1 MERRDFIKG
10 CFAIMIVTPY
20 GINIFADE
28 EALNKFAETLDVD
41 RFVPAVCPYC
51 ASGCGILYG
60 VKGDRI
66 ISVCG
71 NPESWNEGRLCIK
84 GATLPDL
91 RLPGA
96 PGTEDRIL
104 APMIRSS
111 EHRGSLEGFEETSW
125 NKALDFIAEKM
136 EISTREF
143 AGDKRAFAFYGS
155 GQVSNE
161 TEYAQALYMKLGA
174 NLHADN
180 NGRLCQAT
188 HVMTHVC
195 TVGTDAP
202 PMDFD
207 DVYKTDNLFIFGCNM
222 ADSLP
227 GWFGKISDAKSK
239 NPDLRLVIIDPVK
252 IRATKILDYESGDM
266 YVPIKPAQDINLINS
281 IAYTIIFEMEGVNSQ
296 YNGDVAAW
304 IDALEKSK
312 SKSKYIDTDFIK
324 AYVEFFNGD
333 LSILS
338 QIGKRGPLTFR
349 DLKLQPGLDGFR
361 LYAEHVKK
369 FKPENVCDEI
379 GISADT
385 IRMLAKLFRRKEN
398 TMSIFLQGFGHTTTG
413 VAKGSTLFSLHAVT
427 GRIGREGSGVNPT
440 VGQPN
445 GLGQRLGGAIVGR
458 LPGNRNQPVPKV
470 RREFAHSLCEGRSDI
485 YQMLMENLELPDG
498 LSRLGYTA
506 VDMYK
511 NIEKGAIKG
520 IWIMCTN
527 PMVSMPNLNMV
538 RRALEKAELVIVQ
551 DIFKKNETAFFADV
565 LLPAA
570 TISGEATGTFA
581 NTDRRIQLHQ
591 RAVMPPKKALS
602 DSTILLAFAF
612 RYSKILKKKGRN
624 KEAVLM
630 DFLLDRVLGNKA
642 EIFQDIDSN
651 FDRIRD
657 LSPKF
662 AELLWSDLAKISKG
676 VPSNDLS
683 NITYERL
690 KKEKDF
696 KGYQGFKFP
705 VTSPADKGTAVLYD
719 KNYEKKFGK
728 RFATPNGKM
737 RAWLWEN
744 VSEKDKVTKSYP
756 LVAGMPIRLEHWHTR
771 VQTGRCILNQKELP
785 EPFVAIC
792 EKDAKQLHIDDGEL
806 VKVESRRGH
815 ITLKAKIEKSM
826 PPREGFVWIPWCFG
840 AAKDYFR
847 SIFEVPPGTTAGN
860 ILSADYYDSVSKEPG
875 FQYSAVRIIKTGGVK

>member
-1 MERRDFIKG
+1 MKRRDFIKG
-10 CFAIMIVTPY
+10 CFSIVMVTPH
-20 GINIFADE
+20 GISVFDNE
-28 EALNKFAETLDVD
+28 EALNRFTSTLDVD

-51 ASGCGILYG
+51 ASGCGLLYG
-60 VKGDRI
+60 VRGDRI

-71 NPESWNEGRLCIK
+71 NPDAWNEGKLCIK

-104 APMIRSS
+104 TPMIRSKK
-111 EHRGSLEGFEETSW
+111 HKGSLEGFKETSW
-125 NKALDFIAEKM
+125 NMALDFIAEKM
-136 EISTREF
+136 EASTREF
-143 AGDKRAFAFYGS
+143 AGDKKAFAFYGS

-161 TEYAQALYMKLGA
+161 TEYAQALYMKLGI

-195 TVGTDAP
+195 TVGIDAP

-207 DVYKTDNLFIFGCNM
+207 DVYKTDNIFIFGCNM

-227 GWFGKISDAKSK
+227 GWFGKIADAKSK
-239 NPDLRLVIIDPVK
+239 NPDLKLVIIDPVK
-252 IRATKILDYESGDM
+252 IRATNILDYEKGDM
-266 YVPIKPAQDINLINS
+266 YIPLKPAQDINLINS
-281 IAYTIIFEMEGVNSQ
+281 IAYTIIYEMEGVNQNYEGEISS
-296 YNGDVAAW
+296 W
-304 IDALEKSK
+304 IDALETGKAK
-312 SKSKYIDTDFIK
+312 TKYINLDFIK
-324 AYVEFFNGD
+324 EYVEFFKGD
-333 LSILS
+333 LSVLS
-338 QIGKRGPLTFR
+338 KIGKRGPLTFR
-349 DLKLQPGLDGFR
+349 DLKSQPGLDGFK
-361 LYAEHVKK
+361 LFAEHVKR
-369 FKPENVCDEI
+369 FKPKDVCNDI
-379 GISADT
+379 GISANT
-385 IRMLAKLFRRKEN
+385 IRRLAEIFARKEN

-413 VAKGSTLFSLHAVT
+413 VAKGTTLFSLHAVT

-458 LPGNRNQPVPKV
+458 LPGNRNQPVPEA
-470 RREFAHSLCEGRSDI
+470 RREFAQRLCEGRPEF
-485 YQMLMENLELPDG
+485 YQMLMENLELPNG

-506 VDMYK
+506 VDIYK

-527 PMVSMPNLNMV
+527 PMVSMPDLNMV
-538 RRALEKAELVIVQ
+538 RRALDNAELVVVQ
-551 DIFKKNETAFFADV
+551 DIFKKNETVFFADV

-591 RAVMPPKKALS
+591 RAIIPPGKALS

-612 RYSKILKKKGRN
+612 RYSKFLRKKGRN
-624 KEAVLM
+624 KEAGLV
-630 DFLLDRVLGNKA
+630 DFLLDRVLGNNAK
-642 EIFQDIDSN
+642 IFQDIDSN

-662 AELLWSDLAKISKG
+662 AELLWSDLALISKG

-683 NITYERL
+683 GITYERL
-690 KKEKDF
+690 KSEKDF

-705 VTSPADKGTAVLYD
+705 VTSPYDKGTAVLYD
-719 KNYEKKFGK
+719 ENYEKRFGK

-744 VSEKDKVTKSYP
+744 VPEKDKVTKAYP
-756 LVAGMPIRLEHWHTR
+756 MVAGMPVRLVHWHTR
-771 VQTGRCILNQKELP
+771 VQTGRCILNQIELP

-792 EKDAKQLHIDDGEL
+792 EKDAKQLQIKDGEI
-806 VKVESRRGH
+806 VMVESRRGH
-815 ITLKAKIEKSM
+815 ITLKAKIEKNM

-847 SIFEVPPGTTAGN
+847 STFEKPPGTTAGN
-860 ILSADYYDSVSKEPG
+860 ILSADYYDPVSKEPG
-875 FQYSAVRIIKTGGVK
+875 FQYSAVRIIKAGGTK